1 VCAYRDQTDIQDS
14 KSAKSAQYGQ
24 QPSCQCQIVCQLF
37 NTTRCVADRPAKY
50 PKSTSTSLR
59 LKGKRFRRRKKVKL
73 MSRSSGSPVSKAMP
87 RSPLQ
92 RTQQDTIDMSI
103 DSPLSSA
110 ASTPVKTAST
120 TPKKKNR
127 RRRESGL
134 IPPVP
139 SVNEERPSTPVSAAV
154 STSLAANNEA
164 RHEPIEQVS
173 SEAGGYEYGSQNTLG
188 QSVGSTSTVSS
199 APTSFSDM
207 SYVDDDGKRGRR
219 SRMSVN
225 YKEPSLTK

>member
-1 VCAYRDQTDIQDS
+1 
-14 KSAKSAQYGQ
+14 
-24 QPSCQCQIVCQLF
+24 
-37 NTTRCVADRPAKY
+37 
-50 PKSTSTSLR
+50 
-59 LKGKRFRRRKKVKL
+59 
-73 MSRSSGSPVSKAMP
+73 MSVE
-87 RSPLQ
+87 
-92 RTQQDTIDMSI
+92 
-103 DSPLSSA
+103 SPLSSA
-110 ASTPVKTAST
+110 SSTPVKTAST

-139 SVNEERPSTPVSAAV
+139 SVNEELPSTPVSAAV
-154 STSLAANNEA
+154 SASLAAKNEA
-164 RHEPIEQVS
+164 IHEPVGQPS
-173 SEAGGYEYGSQNTLG
+173 SEAGRYQNGSQNTLG
-188 QSVGSTSTVSS
+188 ESVGSTSTVST